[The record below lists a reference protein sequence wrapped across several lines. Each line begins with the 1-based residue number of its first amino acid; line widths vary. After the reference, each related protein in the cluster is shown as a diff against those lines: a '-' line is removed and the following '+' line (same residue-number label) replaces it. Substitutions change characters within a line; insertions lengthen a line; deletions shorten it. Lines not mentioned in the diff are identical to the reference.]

1 MALELVQH
9 IKEHAALGILA
20 DSYYNGQG
28 TTVEKVVCS
37 SGVNLGDAVYVS
49 GPNTV
54 ARAIALDL
62 STSLVV
68 GFVVDKDSSTECSI
82 AINGLIINF
91 PGITPNTQY
100 FLSRNVEGA
109 ISLTPPTISGD
120 ILVRIGVGWAT
131 DKFLIQIDPSSIIRR
146 S

>member
-1 MALELVQH
+1 LALELVQH

-20 DSYYNGQG
+20 DSTYNGQG
-28 TTVEKVVCS
+28 TTITGVECS
-37 SGVNLGDAVYVS
+37 PTVQLGDAVYSAGNNIVS
-49 GPNTV
+49 Q
-54 ARAIALDL
+54 ALATDL

-68 GFVVDKDSSTECSI
+68 GFVVDKDSETECSI
-82 AINGLIINF
+82 AIDGLIINF

-100 FLSRNVEGA
+100 FLSRNVPGA
-109 ISLTPPTISGD
+109 ISTIPPTASGD
-120 ILVRIGVGWAT
+120 ILVRIGVGWDT